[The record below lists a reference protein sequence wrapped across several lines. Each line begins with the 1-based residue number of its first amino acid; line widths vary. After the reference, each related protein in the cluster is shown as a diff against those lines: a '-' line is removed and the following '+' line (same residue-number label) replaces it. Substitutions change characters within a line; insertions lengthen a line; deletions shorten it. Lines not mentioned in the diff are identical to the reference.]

1 MNNIDQL
8 IGMMDWTAKNVSYNL
23 DFVPD
28 DKLDWKPAPDAKSA
42 MDIAHE
48 IALSADSIS
57 NFLTSGEYQKNVAR
71 PDTRDEAKAAII
83 AAAETYTKALR
94 SLTAEQ
100 LAGNVQFPWG
110 ETPMSEAIGMPV
122 IESLHH
128 HGQIAYIQTLLGDT
142 DSHFFQL
149 NS

>member
-8 IGMMDWTAKNVSYNL
+8 IGMMDWAAKNVNHNL

-28 DKLDWKPAPDAKSA
+28 DKFDWKPAPEAKNV

-48 IALSADSIS
+48 IALSTDSIA
-57 NFLTSGEYQKNVAR
+57 NFLATGEYQKNVAR
-71 PDTRDEAKAAII
+71 PDTRDQAKAAITT
-83 AAAETYTKALR
+83 AAETYGKALR
-94 SLTAEQ
+94 NLTAEQ
-100 LAGNVQFPWG
+100 LAGTAHFPWG
-110 ETPMSEAIGMPV
+110 DLPMGEAIGMPV
-122 IESLHH
+122 IEILHH

-149 NS
+149 GS

>member
-8 IGMMDWTAKNVSYNL
+8 IGMLDWAAKNVNHNL

-28 DKLDWKPAPDAKSA
+28 DKLDWKPAPDAKSV

-48 IALSADSIS
+48 IALSTDSIS
-57 NFLTSGEYQKNVAR
+57 HFLTTGEYQKNVAR
-71 PDTRDEAKAAII
+71 PETRDEAKAAIT

-110 ETPMSEAIGMPV
+110 ETPMGEAIGMPV

>member
-8 IGMMDWTAKNVSYNL
+8 INTMNWTAKNVNHNL

-28 DKLDWKPAPDAKSA
+28 DKLDWKPAPDAKNVL
-42 MDIAHE
+42 DIAHE
-48 IALSADSIS
+48 IALSTDSIS
-57 NFLTSGEYQKNVAR
+57 NFLVTGEYQKNVAR
-71 PDTRDEAKAAII
+71 PDTRDQAKTAITE
-83 AAAETYTKALR
+83 AAEIYAKALR
-94 SLTAEQ
+94 NLTPEQ
-100 LAGNVQFPWG
+100 LAGSVQFPWG
-110 ETPMSEAIGMPV
+110 ETPMAEAIGMPV
-122 IESLHH
+122 IEALHH

>member
-8 IGMMDWTAKNVSYNL
+8 INTMNWAAKNVNHNL

-28 DKLDWKPAPDAKSA
+28 DKLDWKPAADAKSV

-48 IALSADSIS
+48 IALSTDSIA

-71 PDTRDEAKAAII
+71 PDTRDQAKAAIT
-83 AAAETYTKALR
+83 AAAETYVNALH

-100 LAGNVQFPWG
+100 LTGSAHFPWG
-110 ETPMSEAIGMPV
+110 EIPMEEAIGMPV
-122 IESLHH
+122 IEALHH

-149 NS
+149 GS

>member
-8 IGMMDWTAKNVSYNL
+8 IGMMDWAAKNVNHNL
-23 DFVPD
+23 EFIPD
-28 DKLDWKPAPDAKSA
+28 DKLDWKPAPDAKSV

-48 IALSADSIS
+48 IALSTDSIAHI
-57 NFLTSGEYQKNVAR
+57 LTTGEYQKNVAR
-71 PDTRDEAKAAII
+71 PDTRDEAKAAIT

-100 LAGNVQFPWG
+100 QAGSVQFPWG
-110 ETPMSEAIGMPV
+110 GMPMSEAMGIPV
-122 IESLHH
+122 IEALHH

-149 NS
+149 NT

>member
-8 IGMMDWTAKNVSYNL
+8 IGMMEWTAKNVNYNL

-48 IALSADSIS
+48 IASSTDSIA
-57 NFLTSGEYQKNVAR
+57 NFLTSGEYQKNVER
-71 PDTRDEAKAAII
+71 PDTRDHAKAAIT
-83 AAAETYTKALR
+83 AAAETYSKAVR

-110 ETPMSEAIGMPV
+110 ETPMGEAIGMPV
-122 IESLHH
+122 IEALHH